1 MIHIQPFLGWLLNAT
16 LIGSLV
22 VCLILLIQKMLGGR
36 LGPRW
41 CHALWL
47 VLVVRMILPWAPSS
61 RLSLSNL
68 IPSWDRQIPSQQSV
82 ETIPVQETA
91 LTTQPAQ
98 TAESSPDFQ
107 SQDVA
112 AVETPVD
119 VTPSVVTEVKT
130 QPRPW
135 LVSFRG
141 FLPIIWLAGAV
152 VIGIYL
158 IVSDLALW
166 RIVKRDRPLVNQSM
180 LELFEECKAQMGI
193 QSLVAVVPSEKVR
206 SPGLFGF
213 VRPRLL
219 LPLEM
224 LYTATRQEMRYVF
237 LHELAHL
244 KRYDIY
250 LGWLTSL
257 LQVLHWFNP
266 LIWFAFYRMRADREL
281 ACDALVLTQTGQD
294 KSQEYGGAILG
305 LVRRFSRLRPLPA
318 MAGIME
324 SKSQLKRRIAMITQF
339 KNNSY
344 RFSPLAAVLIII
356 LVCISLPDPIRT
368 KASEYSSPE
377 SLPPITLRQV
387 WSGPDVDPHVATSP
401 AGQFLSYVDWETGD
415 LAIRE
420 IATGK
425 TRRLTNKGNL
435 KTQRLFA
442 LYSVISPDDRLVA
455 YSWFNEHGTFSLC
468 LVGIDGSADRTLYTS
483 EDHGVF
489 PVCWSSDSKQVVA
502 KRRKGGNLEII
513 TVSVERG
520 SVGVLKTCEKP
531 PIWDEFCYSP
541 NNRFIVY
548 DFPVEED
555 SGSYDIGIFDT
566 KNNSETSLIKHPA
579 SDRLLGWLSK
589 SDEILFLSDRAGS
602 QDIWA
607 VKIVDGKAI
616 GSPRPITRDIG
627 QIIPQGLTRDGSLFF
642 SRYTRRFTNY
652 IVPFDTERAGI
663 HAGSKKPLLG
673 SNCYPAWS
681 PDGES
686 LAYVTEKEGRM
697 RLHIRNLKIGVERE
711 LAGDIGVRSPR
722 WSPDGHFVL
731 FPGFDTSRRDEKD
744 YRGGLYTI
752 DIEKDQATQL
762 VKFPPGQNGWAKST
776 AEWSLDGKAVFYL
789 TPSGIAKRELDSD
802 RERLLYQC
810 DSLSRALSLS
820 PDGKTLAFSLEAGSE
835 GKTSIVTLPVS
846 GGEPRELCVIN
857 EPKGGLQVPRAIVWS
872 PNGNY
877 VLFAKSEEKGS
888 AIWRVDAQ
896 GGIPEMVLKSSD
908 VVHSLGVNPNGE
920 EIAYCTY
927 MQEGAIWVMENFLP
941 ATTVARSANQPNFR
955 RMRIPN
961 RIRSDAQL
969 SPDGKK
975 IALVFEKKLWI
986 MPRSGPIGTDYP
998 GTPHMLDIGEIEVD
1012 MVGFTW
1018 SGDGQWIAFNGKKVE
1033 EGYQRI
1039 YVVSADGGTP
1049 RQVIRNN
1056 RDVRIVNY
1064 RMSLSPHGKIL
1075 AFSSIAQGQVYIY
1088 TIPVEGG
1095 VPKRLVETPGR
1106 EPVFSPDG
1114 KTIAYVEDKDLGRG
1128 GGGLWT
1134 VPADGGTPMLVAE
1147 AENAS
1152 SPVWSPDG
1160 DMIAFIDYEM
1170 GPQIYIAPVGR
1181 DGKPAGEKVTIDC
1194 PEGIEGVRRLTG
1206 WTPDNEI
1213 GAILRSQ
1220 QEFALYTRP
1229 VEGGKVTFIAT
1240 GGYPLQPRWSPD
1252 GQRIYHTNKTNATS
1266 GSWQAHAIAYV
1277 PAEGGDV
1284 STVPLHSEPKIRL
1297 QGYGT
1302 GNHISP
1308 DGKTI
1313 VFAGHKE
1320 GAPIPTMYIWTL
1332 PIDGGTPRQLT
1343 DAPLPFRDWYPCWSP
1358 DGRAIAFVRMK
1369 VPENWAALGG
1379 ADIYIISAEGGKP
1392 RLVTSESDRVFDAG
1406 PVLWSPDGK
1415 LLAYFSRDK
1424 DDATDGTIKVIS
1436 PDGGE
1441 PQVVTRVE
1449 KIYANKEMAWS
1460 ADSKQIAF
1468 NEGNVI
1474 KIVSLESG
1482 NVTDIKPDLQ
1492 QDRGIY
1498 HLDWSPDGR
1507 RFVFA
1512 GGKGGE
1518 RQLWVMEHFLPEA
1531 TGPAAK
1537 SEPMTTVRRIGSNWG
1552 TFASLSPDGKYLC
1565 DVDWDTENLAVLEL
1579 ATGEVRHVTRK
1590 SPDDACYPLESA
1602 ISPDGKE
1609 VAYLWWDPNT
1619 KASSLHVVGLDGSVD
1634 RLLCEGKYPMP
1645 RIWSADGQKILAVVS
1660 ENDVQQMVWIS
1671 AIDGSMQHIASFPA
1685 EGLGYPGKFDISPD
1699 GRFIAYDRL
1708 QAENTSQ
1715 RDVFAFDL
1723 INNREFPVIQHPSN
1737 DKLLGWA
1744 PDGRYIF
1751 FTSYRT
1757 GTWDAW
1763 CQKVAD
1769 GKPQG
1774 FPKLVKQGIGDVRP
1788 IGFTPHGSYYY
1799 AQERVLQDVFTAK
1812 LDLETGAVLS
1822 EPMPVRQTGATA
1834 CHDWSPDGQDL
1845 AYCERRPD
1853 KSEVIYIRTLATG
1866 RERTLADNL
1875 PHIRWLR
1882 WSLDGRSILIDGAR
1896 RSDSQGVI
1904 FKIDVQTGERTDLV
1918 RSETEGLIRPE
1929 MSPDGKTLYFDRN
1942 DPKARTMRLMARDLE
1957 SGREKELFRTEPP
1970 ARISGSALSPDGRQ
1984 FVLSIMPGRAAPEG
1998 PVLKTL
2004 STAGG
2009 QPKEL
2014 IRFNISERLRAV
2026 GVTWMPDSRNV
2037 IFWKWFQGFKDL
2049 ELWRIPTEGGEP
2061 RRLWL
2066 RKALG
2071 RMRIHPDGQHV
2082 AFYDRSTTRGVW
2094 VMENFLPEST
2104 AGK

>member
-1 MIHIQPFLGWLLNAT
+1 MEGAMTYAQSFFGWLLQTT
-16 LIGSLV
+16 LSASLIIG
-22 VCLILLIQKMLGGR
+22 LILLIQKILGGK

-47 VLVVRMILPWAPSS
+47 VLLIRMVLPWAPAS

-68 IPSWDRQIPSQQSV
+68 IPSLEWQIQHRQPMAPAEQKTSPPTQIT
-82 ETIPVQETA
+82 ETSEA
-91 LTTQPAQ
+91 LPGEEL
-98 TAESSPDFQ
+98 ESE
-107 SQDVA
+107 VA
-112 AVETPVD
+112 LQTPVISKPPA
-119 VTPSVVTEVKT
+119 TAHMEAGSGL
-130 QPRPW
+130 RI
-135 LVSFRG
+135 VSIRRV
-141 FLPIIWLAGAV
+141 LPVLWLAGCV
-152 VIGIYL
+152 VIGTYL
-158 IVSDLALW
+158 LMSNFALW
-166 RIVKRDRPLVNQSM
+166 RIVKRDRPLLKQTM
-180 LELFEECKAQMGI
+180 LELFEECKAQMGV
-193 QSLVAVVPSEKVR
+193 QTLVVVVPSAQVR

-219 LPLEM
+219 VPREM
-224 LYTATRQEMRYVF
+224 LDTATRQELRYVF

-244 KRYDIY
+244 KRRDIY

-266 LIWFAFYRMRADREL
+266 LVWFAFYRMRADREM
-281 ACDALVLTQTGQD
+281 ACDALVLTRTGQD
-294 KSQEYGGAILG
+294 KSQEYGGAIVG
-305 LVRRFSRLRPLPA
+305 LLRRFSRSRPLPA
-318 MAGIME
+318 MAGIVE
-324 SKSQLKRRIAMITQF
+324 NKSQLKRRIAMIAQF
-339 KNNSY
+339 DNRSY
-344 RFSPLAAVLIII
+344 RWSLLGVVLIII
-356 LVCISLPDPIRT
+356 LACISLPD
-368 KASEYSSPE
+368 AE
-377 SLPPITLRQV
+377 
-387 WSGPDVDPHVATSP
+387 H
-401 AGQFLSYVDWETGD
+401 
-415 LAIRE
+415 
-420 IATGK
+420 
-425 TRRLTNKGNL
+425 TR
-435 KTQRLFA
+435 
-442 LYSVISPDDRLVA
+442 
-455 YSWFNEHGTFSLC
+455 
-468 LVGIDGSADRTLYTS
+468 
-483 EDHGVF
+483 
-489 PVCWSSDSKQVVA
+489 
-502 KRRKGGNLEII
+502 
-513 TVSVERG
+513 
-520 SVGVLKTCEKP
+520 
-531 PIWDEFCYSP
+531 
-541 NNRFIVY
+541 
-548 DFPVEED
+548 
-555 SGSYDIGIFDT
+555 
-566 KNNSETSLIKHPA
+566 A
-579 SDRLLGWLSK
+579 SDIAASK
-589 SDEILFLSDRAGS
+589 SAS
-602 QDIWA
+602 
-607 VKIVDGKAI
+607 
-616 GSPRPITRDIG
+616 
-627 QIIPQGLTRDGSLFF
+627 
-642 SRYTRRFTNY
+642 
-652 IVPFDTERAGI
+652 
-663 HAGSKKPLLG
+663 
-673 SNCYPAWS
+673 
-681 PDGES
+681 
-686 LAYVTEKEGRM
+686 
-697 RLHIRNLKIGVERE
+697 
-711 LAGDIGVRSPR
+711 
-722 WSPDGHFVL
+722 
-731 FPGFDTSRRDEKD
+731 
-744 YRGGLYTI
+744 
-752 DIEKDQATQL
+752 
-762 VKFPPGQNGWAKST
+762 
-776 AEWSLDGKAVFYL
+776 
-789 TPSGIAKRELDSD
+789 
-802 RERLLYQC
+802 
-810 DSLSRALSLS
+810 
-820 PDGKTLAFSLEAGSE
+820 
-835 GKTSIVTLPVS
+835 
-846 GGEPRELCVIN
+846 
-857 EPKGGLQVPRAIVWS
+857 
-872 PNGNY
+872 
-877 VLFAKSEEKGS
+877 
-888 AIWRVDAQ
+888 
-896 GGIPEMVLKSSD
+896 
-908 VVHSLGVNPNGE
+908 
-920 EIAYCTY
+920 
-927 MQEGAIWVMENFLP
+927 
-941 ATTVARSANQPNFR
+941 QPNFR
-955 RMRIPN
+955 RIRIPN
-961 RIRSDAQL
+961 RLRSDAQL

-975 IALVFEKKLWI
+975 IAVGFENKLWM
-986 MPRSGPIGTDYP
+986 MPKSGALGPDYP
-998 GTPHMLDIGEIEVD
+998 GTPQMLDTGEIEVD

-1064 RMSLSPHGKIL
+1064 RMSLSPHGKTL
-1075 AFSSIAQGQVYIY
+1075 AFSSIAEGQVYIY

-1095 VPKRLVETPGR
+1095 VPKRLVETPAR

-1134 VPADGGTPMLVAE
+1134 VPADEGTPTLVAE
-1147 AENAS
+1147 AGNAS

-1170 GPQIYIAPVGR
+1170 GPQIYIAPVGK

-1220 QEFALYTRP
+1220 QEFALYTQP
-1229 VEGGKVTFIAT
+1229 IEGGKVTFITT

-1252 GQRIYHTNKTNATS
+1252 GQRIYHTNKINATS
-1266 GSWQAHAIAYV
+1266 GSWQALAIAYV
-1277 PAEGGDV
+1277 PSEGGDI

-1392 RLVTSESDRVFDAG
+1392 IQVTTKSDRVFDAG

-1436 PDGGE
+1436 PDGDQ
-1441 PQVVTRVE
+1441 PQVVARVE

-1512 GGKGGE
+1512 GDKGGK
-1518 RQLWVMEHFLPEA
+1518 RQLWVMEYFLPEA
-1531 TGPAAK
+1531 SGPAAK
-1537 SEPMTTVRRIGSNWG
+1537 SEPMTTVRRIDSDDWG

-1579 ATGEVRHVTRK
+1579 ATGKVRHATRK
-1590 SPDDACYPLESA
+1590 SPDDACYPLEST

-1619 KASSLHVVGLDGSVD
+1619 KASSLHVVGLDGSGD

-1645 RIWSADGQKILAVVS
+1645 RTWSADGKKILAVIS
-1660 ENDVQQMVWIS
+1660 ENDVQQLVWVS
-1671 AIDGSMQHIASFPA
+1671 ASDGSIQHIASFPA
-1685 EGLGYPGKFDISPD
+1685 EGLGYPGKFDMSPD

-1715 RDVFAFDL
+1715 RDIFTFDL
-1723 INNREFPVIQHPSN
+1723 IDNRESPVIEHPSN
-1737 DKLLGWA
+1737 DKLLGWT

-1757 GTWDAW
+1757 GIWDAW

-1769 GKPQG
+1769 GKPRGYPQ
-1774 FPKLVKQGIGDVRP
+1774 LIKQGIGDVRP
-1788 IGFTPHGSYYY
+1788 IGFTPYGSYYY
-1799 AQERVLQDVFTAK
+1799 AHERELEDVFTAK
-1812 LDLETGAVLS
+1812 LDLEMGAVLS
-1822 EPMPVRQTGATA
+1822 EPMPVRQTGATT
-1834 CHDWSPDGQDL
+1834 CHDWSPDGRYL

-1853 KSEVIYIRTLATG
+1853 KSQIVYIRTLATG

-1875 PHIRWLR
+1875 PNIRWLR

-1896 RSDSQGVI
+1896 RRDSQGVI

-1918 RSETEGLIRPE
+1918 RSETEVLLRPE

-1942 DPKARTMRLMARDLE
+1942 DPKSRTMRLMARDLE

-1984 FVLSIMPGRAAPEG
+1984 FVLSIMPGRAGPGG

-2009 QPKEL
+2009 QPREL
-2014 IRFNISERLRAV
+2014 IQFNISEKLRAV
-2026 GVTWMPDSRNV
+2026 GVTWMPDNRNV
-2037 IFWKWFQGFKDL
+2037 IFWKWFRGFGDL
-2049 ELWRIPTEGGEP
+2049 ELWRISTQGGEP
-2061 RRLWL
+2061 RKLWSW
-2066 RKALG
+2066 KALG
-2071 RMRIHPDGQHV
+2071 HTRIHPDGQHI

-2094 VMENFLPEST
+2094 VMENFLPQEI
-2104 AGK
+2104 GK